1 MICLTSGRCYVSTRG
16 KIKEHSNDATKEAM
30 KFYERCLN
38 DHNLTC
44 ENKTSK
50 SLKAR
55 GKLYK

>member
-1 MICLTSGRCYVSTRG
+1 
-16 KIKEHSNDATKEAM
+16 M